1 MRMNSIMIILF
12 LLLTSNFYQSMGEEA
27 KTKTVLRTNLKSLAA
42 PCARGN
48 TITYLSYNNVNTP
61 VHLTGTMWTDPDGQA
76 GYEIPKGSGLKSLY
90 AGGIWI
96 AGTDVNEQL
105 K

>member
-1 MRMNSIMIILF
+1 MKIHYKLVFVI
-12 LLLTSNFYQSMGEEA
+12 LLLISNLFSLKGEETQNTEIN
-27 KTKTVLRTNLKSLAA
+27 KTKFKSLAA

-48 TITYLSYNNVNTP
+48 TITYISYNNVNTP
-61 VHLTGTMWTDPDGQA
+61 IHLTGTLWTDPDGQS
-76 GYEIPKGSGLKSLY
+76 GYEIPKGSGLTSLY